1 MTEYGLPATTYE
13 DLEVRWSKTVRFGDR
28 ALLAGR
34 CFIGMEKPEY
44 YGAVYGFVTEDKGP
58 EGTVRLLKVS
68 EVEFTDEGHA
78 LSWAI
83 RQAGTEEQNEQ

>member
-34 CFIGMEKPEY
+34 CFTGMEKPEY
-44 YGAVYGFVTEDKGP
+44 YGAVYGFVTEDKSP
-58 EGTVRLLKVS
+58 EGTVRLLKAS

-78 LSWAI
+78 LAWAI
-83 RQAGTEEQNEQ
+83 RQAGTEEQDEQ